1 MTGNPEQPP
10 LAVGVD
16 VAKGELVVA
25 VWDAAQ
31 GRGVPLEACPN
42 DPAGHARLI
51 EQVEGWARAHDARA
65 AAGPA
70 GVHVTVE
77 PTGGYELAWAY
88 AALARGWRV
97 SVVNALTLRKWAE
110 GLGRRAKTDRL
121 DALALA
127 QYTAERRPGAWQPPG
142 PELQELA
149 SLLGRRA
156 DLLHMRQAERNRL
169 QQFAGRPGEAPAVTA
184 SVQAVLT
191 ALERALAEIE
201 GALAAWRDA
210 HPPLDAQAERLD
222 SLPGVGDK
230 TVLPLLA
237 LLLRW
242 HLLTGG
248 RGSDKALTAFV
259 GLDPRTRTSG
269 VSVRKRPLISKQ
281 GDPDIRAAL
290 YMAVLGALRGR
301 NALHAFYDAL
311 VARGKPKKV
320 AIVACMRKLLT
331 WAWHLFQTQQ
341 PYDPSKH
348 LMPA

>member
-31 GRGVPLEACPN
+31 QRGQPLEVCAN
-42 DPAGHARLI
+42 DAAGHAHLV
-51 EQVEGWARAHDARA
+51 EQVEAWAHAHGA
-65 AAGPA
+65 AAGPVA
-70 GVHVTVE
+70 VHLAVE
-77 PTGGYELAWAY
+77 PTGGYELAWVY

-127 QYTAERRPGAWQPPG
+127 QYTAERRPGAWQPPA
-142 PELQELA
+142 PERQELD

-156 DLLHMRQAERNRL
+156 DLLHMLQAERNRL
-169 QQFAGRPGEAPAVTA
+169 QQFRGRPGTAAPVTA
-184 SVQAVLT
+184 SLTQVLA
-191 ALERALAEIE
+191 ALEQALAEIE
-201 GALAAWRDA
+201 QALQAWRDR
-210 HPPLDAQAERLD
+210 HPPLDAQADRLD
-222 SLPGVGDK
+222 TLPGVGDK

-242 HLLTGG
+242 STLTGG
-248 RGSDKALTAFV
+248 QGTDKALTAFV

-269 VSVRKRPLISKQ
+269 TSVRKRPLISKQ

-320 AIVACMRKLLT
+320 ALVACMRKLLT
-331 WAWHLFQTQQ
+331 WAWHLFITQQ

-348 LMPA
+348 LKPA